1 MTFLSNL
8 SLKRK
13 LSVVVF
19 VTGFFATTIAV
30 GAFFLYDVIYYRQ
43 TILTNLDAMA
53 QVLGNQSQ
61 AALTF
66 EDRAVAKEVLGTLRA
81 KPNLRFAQT
90 FDRFGNVFA
99 AYENAPLAAMTILYK
114 DREDV
119 AKRIAQHASA
129 GYATWSFFGH
139 FERFHVISLDNEP
152 IGAIY
157 LAADASELTDRL
169 AWNGIVIVLIS
180 LGVAGIGAWV
190 AREVQRA
197 VASPVLA
204 LSDAMRLVSRTQ
216 DFNLRVAKLQPD
228 EIGELMD
235 GFNDMLGQIQQRDAR
250 LDMLVAD
257 LRQAKDAADAA
268 NRAKS
273 QFLAN
278 MSHEIRTPM
287 NGILGMS
294 ELLLNTDLS
303 PVQRRF
309 GETIKKSGD
318 ALLYIINDILDFSRI
333 EAGKLNLELVDF
345 NPYEVVA
352 DVIELFAHQAHHKG
366 LELIYT
372 IKPQVPRWLRGDPA
386 RLRQILVNLVANAV
400 KFTPQG
406 EVVLTL
412 DANAHH
418 ARIGDPVTL
427 HCTIRDTGIGIE
439 AEALTYLFKPFRQ
452 VDNSSTRRYGGSGL
466 GLAISRQLVNMMG
479 GDISVASQPGVGS
492 TFSFTVN
499 LIQADDRPQ
508 GNEAPLTY
516 TARILIVDDNPTNRE
531 ILHEQIR
538 NWGWE
543 SSEVDNG
550 MSALHELRAAMR
562 RNQPFAAVI
571 LDMMMPDMDGLEVS
585 RHICA
590 DSQLCET
597 PIIMLSSTN
606 EFSEPHPNSAIR
618 YMLTKPARQSQLY
631 NALAAV
637 LRGRSRPDDVARP
650 QSTVSA
656 PLRSSPR
663 ATILLAEDNPVNQE
677 VALQMLRTL
686 GFEADVVSDGQ
697 RAFET
702 YKLNRFDLILLDC
715 QMPVMDGF
723 QTIRAVRENERR
735 NPQRA
740 RTTVVALTAHAMA
753 GDREQCL
760 AQGMDDYLSKPFTL
774 KQLEDVLKRW
784 LPPAHSGHPRNV
796 EEKHVIEPAPP
807 ISVSH
812 PSSERPTLDPSS
824 LNMLRTIRRPGQPST
839 LVKVIRLYFE
849 SAPELAAKIEAA
861 TVECDGAALRRAAH
875 SLKSASSNLGA
886 LRLAEYCKQL
896 ENFGEQQRCAEAAPL
911 IEPLKIEFA
920 LVCDVLRNELAA
932 PE

>member
-43 TILTNLDAMA
+43 TILSNLDALA

-66 EDRAVAKEVLGTLRA
+66 DDRAVAKEILGTLRA
-81 KPNLRFAQT
+81 KPNLRVAQT

-99 AYENAPLAAMTILYK
+99 VYENEPLEAMATLHK

-119 AKRIAQHASA
+119 ARRIAQRASV

-139 FERFHVISLDNEP
+139 FERFHVISLDDEP

-169 AWNGIVIVLIS
+169 AWNGVVILLIA

-204 LSDAMRLVSRTQ
+204 LSDAMRMVSRTQ
-216 DFNLRVAKLQPD
+216 NFSLRVAKLQPD

-250 LDMLVAD
+250 LDTLVAD

-294 ELLLNTDLS
+294 ELLLNTELT

-352 DVIELFAHQAHHKG
+352 DVIDLFAHQAHHKG

-412 DANAHH
+412 DATTPHP
-418 ARIGDPVTL
+418 RTGDTVTL
-427 HCTIRDTGIGIE
+427 QCAIRDTGIGIE
-439 AEALTYLFKPFRQ
+439 ADALSYLFKPFRQ

-479 GDISVASQPGVGS
+479 GDITVTSQPGVGS
-492 TFSFTVN
+492 TFSFTAN
-499 LIQADDRPQ
+499 LIRADEGTEVDS
-508 GNEAPLTY
+508 EPLTS

-531 ILHEQIR
+531 ILHEQVH

-543 SSEVDNG
+543 SLEVDNG
-550 MSALHELRAAMR
+550 MSALHELHAANSR
-562 RNQPFAAVI
+562 GQPFAAII
-571 LDMMMPDMDGLEVS
+571 LDRMMPDMDGLDVS
-585 RHICA
+585 RQISE
-590 DSQLCET
+590 DSRLRDT
-597 PIIMLSSTN
+597 PIILLSSTG
-606 EFSEPHPNSAIR
+606 ECSDPPPYPAIR

-631 NALAAV
+631 NSLAAL
-637 LRGRSRPDDVARP
+637 LRGRRTPDLDANQP
-650 QSTVSA
+650 SNA
-656 PLRSSPR
+656 SSPTR
-663 ATILLAEDNPVNQE
+663 ASRHATILLAEDNPVNQE
-677 VALQMLRTL
+677 VALQLLRTL

-702 YKLNRFDLILLDC
+702 YKLNRYDLILLDC

-723 QTIRAVRENERR
+723 QTIRAIRENERR
-735 NPQRA
+735 NPKRA

-774 KQLEDVLKRW
+774 KQLEDLLNRW
-784 LPPAHSGHPRNV
+784 LSPAKTEHLRDAVEKQVVEPVAPNSPP
-796 EEKHVIEPAPP
+796 
-807 ISVSH
+807 
-812 PSSERPTLDPSS
+812 PSAARPTLDPSS
-824 LNMLRTIRRPGQPST
+824 LNMLRSIRRPGQPST

-849 SAPELAAKIEAA
+849 SAPDLAAKIETA
-861 TVECDGAALRRAAH
+861 TKECDGAALRRAAH

-911 IEPLKIEFA
+911 IEPFKIEFA
-920 LVCDVLRNELAA
+920 LVCDVLRNELVS